1 MTCVISFPAGSRMFW
16 CIRRMKHKKDAFKAW
31 SSHAES
37 VFYFRRKGLRAAQMS
52 RVLLALLCS
61 ALLCSALL
69 CSAVSVW
76 HQIQSLSTPD
86 FQKASGF
93 FDEKSRGMYSKHPG
107 EKQWQNLA
115 VSNRLTRLASVALRR
130 RFAPGLLYSFR
141 WLDYSILPA
150 KSKMF
155 AASYIILPY
164 N

>member
-1 MTCVISFPAGSRMFW
+1 
-16 CIRRMKHKKDAFKAW
+16 
-31 SSHAES
+31 
-37 VFYFRRKGLRAAQMS
+37 MS

-69 CSAVSVW
+69 CSAVSIW

-93 FDEKSRGMYSKHPG
+93 FDEKSRGMYSNHPG

-130 RFAPGLLYSFR
+130 RLAPVLPVTH
-141 WLDYSILPA
+141 LDMFSILRFPKIA
-150 KSKMF
+150 RERQQ
-155 AASYIILPY
+155 IL
-164 N
+164 

>member
-1 MTCVISFPAGSRMFW
+1 MPKASFISD
-16 CIRRMKHKKDAFKAW
+16 K
-31 SSHAES
+31 
-37 VFYFRRKGLRAAQMS
+37 RAAGNTNEQS
-52 RVLLALLCS
+52 FTCS

-69 CSAVSVW
+69 SVYG
-76 HQIQSLSTPD
+76 IK
-86 FQKASGF
+86 FKACQPLIFKRLRAF
-93 FDEKSRGMYSKHPG
+93 FDEKSRGMYSNHPG
-107 EKQWQNLA
+107 EKQRQNLA

-155 AASYIILPY
+155 AASYII

>member
-1 MTCVISFPAGSRMFW
+1 MVFPCRKRLLFQIKRAAGSTNEQSFT
-16 CIRRMKHKKDAFKAW
+16 C
-31 SSHAES
+31 S
-37 VFYFRRKGLRAAQMS
+37 
-52 RVLLALLCS
+52 ALLCS

-69 CSAVSVW
+69 SVYG
-76 HQIQSLSTPD
+76 IK
-86 FQKASGF
+86 FKACQPLIFKRLRAF
-93 FDEKSRGMYSKHPG
+93 FDEKSRGMYSNHPG
-107 EKQWQNLA
+107 EKQRQNLA

-155 AASYIILPY
+155 AASYII

>member
-1 MTCVISFPAGSRMFW
+1 MVFPCRKRLLFQIKRTAGNTNEQSFTCS
-16 CIRRMKHKKDAFKAW
+16 
-31 SSHAES
+31 
-37 VFYFRRKGLRAAQMS
+37 
-52 RVLLALLCS
+52 ALLCS

-69 CSAVSVW
+69 CSALLSVYG
-76 HQIQSLSTPD
+76 IK
-86 FQKASGF
+86 FKACQPLIFKRLRAF
-93 FDEKSRGMYSKHPG
+93 FDEKSRSMYSNHPG
-107 EKQWQNLA
+107 EKQRQNLA

-155 AASYIILPY
+155 AASYIILSY

>member
-1 MTCVISFPAGSRMFW
+1 
-16 CIRRMKHKKDAFKAW
+16 
-31 SSHAES
+31 
-37 VFYFRRKGLRAAQMS
+37 MS

-69 CSAVSVW
+69 CSALLCSALLCSALLSVYG
-76 HQIQSLSTPD
+76 IK
-86 FQKASGF
+86 FKACQPLIF
-93 FDEKSRGMYSKHPG
+93 KRFRPFLMKKAAVYNNNHPG
-107 EKQWQNLA
+107 EKQRQNLA

>member
-1 MTCVISFPAGSRMFW
+1 MVFPCRKRLLFQ
-16 CIRRMKHKKDAFKAW
+16 I
-31 SSHAES
+31 
-37 VFYFRRKGLRAAQMS
+37 KGLRATQMS

-69 CSAVSVW
+69 SVYG
-76 HQIQSLSTPD
+76 IK
-86 FQKASGF
+86 FKACQPLIFKRLRAF
-93 FDEKSRGMYSKHPG
+93 FDEKSRGMYSNHPG
-107 EKQWQNLA
+107 EKQRQNLA

-155 AASYIILPY
+155 AASYII

>member
-1 MTCVISFPAGSRMFW
+1 MVFPCRKRLLFQIKRAAGSTNEQSFT
-16 CIRRMKHKKDAFKAW
+16 
-31 SSHAES
+31 
-37 VFYFRRKGLRAAQMS
+37 
-52 RVLLALLCS
+52 CS

-69 CSAVSVW
+69 SVYG
-76 HQIQSLSTPD
+76 IK
-86 FQKASGF
+86 FKACQPLIFKRLRAF
-93 FDEKSRGMYSKHPG
+93 FDEKSRSMYSNHPG
-107 EKQWQNLA
+107 EKQRQNLA
-115 VSNRLTRLASVALRR
+115 VSSRLTRLASVALRR